1 MNTISNIFF
10 SIRKYVFR
18 FFGIIITF
26 IYNAIFSKFVSAWAY
41 EGMVKIMEKEL
52 PRIKNV
58 LDVGVGTG
66 MSLYK
71 VVDRFDK
78 DTQILGVDI
87 NELYVEQTKKL
98 FKNNPNVEIRY
109 L

>member
-1 MNTISNIFF
+1 MNAISNIFLAV
-10 SIRKYVFR
+10 RKYVFR

-26 IYNAIFSKFVSAWAY
+26 IYNAIFSKFISAWAY
-41 EGMVKIMEKEL
+41 EGMINIMDKEL

-66 MSLYK
+66 LSLFK
-71 VVDRFDK
+71 VVDKFEK

-87 NELYVEQTKKL
+87 N
-98 FKNNPNVEIRY
+98 
-109 L
+109 